1 MSSNS
6 ASHDVKQLLLITLGA
21 TAGGALGVFVSWFLL
36 KQGMHAAAAPGVL
49 LGLGAGLFRHRFI
62 AVPFVCCLL
71 ALAVGIGT
79 EAWLFPF
86 RADESFGYFVTH
98 LHQVFP
104 SSLILIG
111 VGGLMGFYSPYRAM
125 MPAANK

>member
-1 MSSNS
+1 MPS
-6 ASHDVKQLLLITLGA
+6 ASSQDAKQLFLVAMGA
-21 TAGGALGVFVSWFLL
+21 IGGGALGVFVSWFLV

-62 AVPFVCCLL
+62 AVPIVCCLL

-86 RADESFGYFVTH
+86 IADKSIGYFVTH

-104 SSLILIG
+104 SSLILIA
-111 VGGLMGFYSPYRAM
+111 VGGAMGFYGPYRAM
-125 MPAANK
+125 SPTVGK

>member
-1 MSSNS
+1 MSSAS
-6 ASHDVKQLLLITLGA
+6 ATNDVKQLLLITLGA
-21 TAGGALGVFVSWFLL
+21 IGGGALGVLVSWLL
-36 KQGMHAAAAPGVL
+36 VKQGMHAAAAPGVL
-49 LGLGAGLFRHRFI
+49 LGLGAGMFRHRFF
-62 AVPFVCCLL
+62 AVPVICCLL

-86 RADESFGYFVTH
+86 RADKSVGYFVTH

-111 VGGLMGFYSPYRAM
+111 VGGAMGFYSPYRAM
-125 MPAANK
+125 LPTSAR